1 MKNLVML
8 DFGSN
13 STRMSITQIA
23 PDGSFKEVKR
33 AKEMTRLA
41 EGMGQSDGQKILQPQ
56 AIQRT
61 LGALLK
67 FKKLY
72 RDLPNVSVRGIATAA
87 VREAQNQSE
96 FLQQVKEVTN
106 IDVEVLSGSSEAY
119 YDYLAVINTL
129 TVKDCVICD
138 MGGGSFELV
147 VVKDRKAMNY
157 ISIPYGAVSL
167 TEKFH
172 AADKISARD
181 FFSFS
186 RFLNYKF
193 HQLPWL
199 KEGKGLPLVLLGGAN
214 RTVARQELL
223 RSGKDEFKQI
233 HGLKLSTYMFLEI
246 YTDWLG
252 KDVMQRKAILGSE
265 APRADIIIG
274 GLTPVAFLLEYLQ
287 IPEVIFSESGVREGV
302 LYSMLQK

>member
-23 PDGSFKEVKR
+23 PDGSFKEIKR
-33 AKEMTRLA
+33 AKEMTRLV

-61 LGALLK
+61 LAALLK

-87 VREAQNQSE
+87 VREAQNQNE
-96 FLQQVKEVTN
+96 FLQQVKEVTDV
-106 IDVEVLSGSSEAY
+106 DVEVLSGSSEAY
-119 YDYLAVINTL
+119 YDYLAVVNTL

-147 VVKDRKAMNY
+147 VVKDRKAVNY

-172 AADKISARD
+172 ATDKISARD
-181 FFSFS
+181 LFSFA

-199 KEGKGLPLVLLGGAN
+199 KEGEGLPLVLLGGAN

-223 RSGKDEFKQI
+223 RSGKDELDQI
-233 HGLKLSTYMFLEI
+233 HGLKLSAYMRDI
-246 YTDWLG
+246 YRLA
-252 KDVMQRKAILGSE
+252 R
-265 APRADIIIG
+265 
-274 GLTPVAFLLEYLQ
+274 
-287 IPEVIFSESGVREGV
+287 
-302 LYSMLQK
+302 

>member
-41 EGMGQSDGQKILQPQ
+41 EGMGQVDEKKVLQPQ

-61 LGALLK
+61 LDALLK
-67 FKKLY
+67 FKKMY
-72 RDLPNVSVRGIATAA
+72 RDLPDVSVRGIATAA
-87 VREAQNQSE
+87 VREAKNQHE
-96 FLQQVKEVTN
+96 FLQKVKEATG
-106 IDVEVLSGSSEAY
+106 IEVEVLSGNAEAY

-147 VVKDRKAMNY
+147 VVKDRKAQNY

-172 AADKISARD
+172 ASDLLTARD
-181 FFSFS
+181 LFSFS

-193 HQLPWL
+193 NQLSWL
-199 KEGKGLPLVLLGGAN
+199 KEGEKLPLVLLGGAN

-223 RSGKDEFKQI
+223 RLGREDLDQI
-233 HGLKLSTYMFLEI
+233 HGLKMSTYMFLET
-246 YTDWLG
+246 YLDWLG
-252 KDVMQRKAILGSE
+252 KDVAQRKAVLGPE
-265 APRADIIIG
+265 AQRADIIIG
-274 GLTPVAFLLEYLQ
+274 GLTPIAFLLEYLQ

-302 LYSMLQK
+302 LYSMLQH

>member
-1 MKNLVML
+1 ML

-67 FKKLY
+67 FKKIY

-147 VVKDRKAMNY
+147 VVKDRKAMNC
-157 ISIPYGAVSL
+157 ISIP
-167 TEKFH
+167 
-172 AADKISARD
+172 
-181 FFSFS
+181 
-186 RFLNYKF
+186 
-193 HQLPWL
+193 
-199 KEGKGLPLVLLGGAN
+199 
-214 RTVARQELL
+214 
-223 RSGKDEFKQI
+223 
-233 HGLKLSTYMFLEI
+233 
-246 YTDWLG
+246 
-252 KDVMQRKAILGSE
+252 
-265 APRADIIIG
+265 
-274 GLTPVAFLLEYLQ
+274 
-287 IPEVIFSESGVREGV
+287 
-302 LYSMLQK
+302 

>member
-67 FKKLY
+67 FKKIY

-181 FFSFS
+181 
-186 RFLNYKF
+186 L
-193 HQLPWL
+193 
-199 KEGKGLPLVLLGGAN
+199 
-214 RTVARQELL
+214 
-223 RSGKDEFKQI
+223 
-233 HGLKLSTYMFLEI
+233 
-246 YTDWLG
+246 
-252 KDVMQRKAILGSE
+252 
-265 APRADIIIG
+265 
-274 GLTPVAFLLEYLQ
+274 FLLAA
-287 IPEVIFSESGVREGV
+287 F
-302 LYSMLQK
+302 

>member
-67 FKKLY
+67 FKKIY

-96 FLQQVKEVTN
+96 FLQ
-106 IDVEVLSGSSEAY
+106 
-119 YDYLAVINTL
+119 
-129 TVKDCVICD
+129 
-138 MGGGSFELV
+138 
-147 VVKDRKAMNY
+147 
-157 ISIPYGAVSL
+157 
-167 TEKFH
+167 
-172 AADKISARD
+172 
-181 FFSFS
+181 
-186 RFLNYKF
+186 
-193 HQLPWL
+193 
-199 KEGKGLPLVLLGGAN
+199 
-214 RTVARQELL
+214 
-223 RSGKDEFKQI
+223 
-233 HGLKLSTYMFLEI
+233 
-246 YTDWLG
+246 
-252 KDVMQRKAILGSE
+252 
-265 APRADIIIG
+265 
-274 GLTPVAFLLEYLQ
+274 
-287 IPEVIFSESGVREGV
+287 
-302 LYSMLQK
+302 